1 MTININVDLPD
12 NKSEQKGSFEDVSI
26 KLNAR
31 KSIDGN
37 VMIFDH
43 IDIDIVMM
51 PEKKKTWVPELMFRH
66 FCFGCQDYGL
76 HIKMLRKQLMQ
87 QTEEWN
93 IYQD

>member
-1 MTININVDLPD
+1 MTIDIKIDLPD
-12 NKSEQKGSFEDVSI
+12 NKTQREEVQEDISI

-51 PEKKKTWVPELMFRH
+51 PEK
-66 FCFGCQDYGL
+66 
-76 HIKMLRKQLMQ
+76 I
-87 QTEEWN
+87 
-93 IYQD
+93 